1 VQASTT
7 GATNILTATRALVHA
22 AAKDFLRIAIGNPLV
37 ETVDAFLNFMR
48 RIRDAYDGSLLQHL
62 IGIYLSPP

>member
-1 VQASTT
+1 M
-7 GATNILTATRALVHA
+7 HA

>member
-22 AAKDFLRIAIGNPLV
+22 AAKDFLRIAIV

-48 RIRDAYDGSLLQHL
+48 CIRDAYDGNPVQHL
-62 IGIYLSPP
+62 IDIYLSPP

>member
-1 VQASTT
+1 
-7 GATNILTATRALVHA
+7 VHA

-48 RIRDAYDGSLLQHL
+48 CIRDAYDGNPVQHL
-62 IGIYLSPP
+62 IDIYLSPP